1 MQVITVTKQKTLGI
15 AIPVSIDCSFQKT
28 IGNISCFVF

>member
-1 MQVITVTKQKTLGI
+1 MQVMNVTKQKTNGF

-28 IGNISCFVF
+28 IGNISYFVF